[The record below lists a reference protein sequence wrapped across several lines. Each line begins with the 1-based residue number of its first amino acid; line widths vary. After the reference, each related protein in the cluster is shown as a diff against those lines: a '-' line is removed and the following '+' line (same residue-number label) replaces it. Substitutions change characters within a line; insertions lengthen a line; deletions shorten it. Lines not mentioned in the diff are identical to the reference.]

1 MFSSPLLLSMLFAA
15 QQQVVVNTREDVGV
29 SWERVTLQAHPT
41 SSRSPLT
48 LDARTTMRDG
58 AAYLT
63 QLRITAGGRQIPCAS
78 PLFNDL
84 PFPQLSTL
92 SVWYDSG
99 KFEPRGDFELKFQYG
114 ETPYLG
120 KGNDYVEARIRVRG
134 GRCTAREFRVPE
146 GGGTWRDQP
155 TKP

>member
-1 MFSSPLLLSMLFAA
+1 MFSSPLLLTLLLVA
-15 QQQVVVNTREDVGV
+15 QQQVVVKIGEDVGV
-29 SWERVTLQAHPT
+29 LWERVTLQAHPT
-41 SSRSPLT
+41 PSRSPLT

-63 QLRITAGGRQIPCAS
+63 QLRLRVGGRQIPCAS

-84 PFPQLSTL
+84 PFPQLGTL
-92 SVWYDSG
+92 SVWYDSE
-99 KFEPRGDFELKFQYG
+99 KFEPRGDFALRFRYG

-120 KGNDYVEARIRVRG
+120 KGNDYVEARIRVHG
-134 GRCTAREFRVPE
+134 GKCMAREFRVPE
-146 GGGTWRDQP
+146 DGGTWRDQP